1 MQNDNWVQQL
11 LTIGIGTTSFVA
23 EKLKEVS
30 DQFVQEGRIDPEQ
43 ARAILDE
50 LMVKLR
56 TDQGSLQEQVERQ
69 MRNALQDLG
78 VPRQT
83 EVDELRGRID
93 RLEHQIRELENRTWR

>member
-1 MQNDNWVQQL
+1 MENDNWVQQL
-11 LTIGIGTTSFVA
+11 LTLGIGTTALVA

-30 DQFVQEGRIDPEQ
+30 DQFVQEGRIDPDQ
-43 ARAILDE
+43 ARAIFDE

-56 TDQGSLQEQVERQ
+56 TDQGNFQEQVERQ
-69 MRNALQDLG
+69 LRNALQDLG

-93 RLEHQIRELENRTWR
+93 RLEHQVRDLENRLWR

>member
-11 LTIGIGTTSFVA
+11 LAIGIGTTSFVA

-30 DQFVQEGRIDPEQ
+30 DQFVQEGRIDPDQ
-43 ARAILDE
+43 ARAIFDE

-56 TDQGSLQEQVERQ
+56 TDQGQFQEQVERQ
-69 MRNALQDLG
+69 MRNALRDLG

-93 RLEHQIRELENRTWR
+93 RLEHQVRDLENRLWR